1 MKDILSFFKKGLIYF
16 DSQNKKNMEKV
27 EQTIKALNEKK
38 EPITKINKVV
48 DNNTNP
54 NYNEQKDKIKEL
66 EKQLNQINKK

>member
-1 MKDILSFFKKGLIYF
+1 MKNILSFFKKGLIYF

-27 EQTIKALNEKK
+27 EQTIKTLNEKK

>member
-1 MKDILSFFKKGLIYF
+1 MKDILSFLKKGLIYF
-16 DSQNKKNMEKV
+16 DSQNKKNMGKV

>member
-1 MKDILSFFKKGLIYF
+1 MKDILSFLKKGLIYF

>member
-1 MKDILSFFKKGLIYF
+1 MKNILSFFKKGLIYF